1 MNMTFTLPYNTL
13 TNKLVIKAAEEDDL
27 NLLQD
32 RKRPHCQLIACS
44 TNETLH
50 IYEKNTRI
58 WLCAVN
64 LDPKLV

>member
-1 MNMTFTLPYNTL
+1 
-13 TNKLVIKAAEEDDL
+13 VIKAAEEDDL

-32 RKRPHCQLIACS
+32 KKRPHCQLIACS